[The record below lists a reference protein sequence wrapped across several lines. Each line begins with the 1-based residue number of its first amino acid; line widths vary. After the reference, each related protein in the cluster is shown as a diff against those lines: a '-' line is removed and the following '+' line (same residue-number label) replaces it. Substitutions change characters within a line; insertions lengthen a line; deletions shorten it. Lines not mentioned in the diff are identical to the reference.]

1 MVTETFQP
9 EGFFSKE
16 VASFEKKVFFIFDRE
31 LVSRV
36 LKIYLHHILRFNK
49 GLRRKPTYSDL
60 PNNHAA
66 NFMPMIGIEFAA

>member
-36 LKIYLHHILRFNK
+36 LKVCFHLLRFN
-49 GLRRKPTYSDL
+49 
-60 PNNHAA
+60 
-66 NFMPMIGIEFAA
+66 